1 MKNSATRRR
10 RAAPARKC
18 LPSAST
24 HCMRSAYCQRRVSPS
39 RLCGRRRVGRPIR
52 RHARHT
58 VVRSIFRSA
67 GTMPRSRARRTSS
80 GAEARGSHR
89 FSVRRKATSSTLSA
103 CEVVVRVRCR
113 GSRAASLPLA
123 QAARQRCSVRTLMCT
138 KRPSR
143 STRSAPATWR
153 TAAPAGH
160 PPSTRASTSATTE

>member
-1 MKNSATRRR
+1 MLLLVVLVVLLVLL
-10 RAAPARKC
+10 AAQAA
-18 LPSAST
+18 LD
-24 HCMRSAYCQRRVSPS
+24 HGLGV
-39 RLCGRRRVGRPIR
+39 LGD
-52 RHARHT
+52 
-58 VVRSIFRSA
+58 
-67 GTMPRSRARRTSS
+67 
-80 GAEARGSHR
+80 EARALVEEEQINEAVPHDHLVEG
-89 FSVRRKATSSTLSA
+89 AQEQLA
-103 CEVVVRVRCR
+103 GLR